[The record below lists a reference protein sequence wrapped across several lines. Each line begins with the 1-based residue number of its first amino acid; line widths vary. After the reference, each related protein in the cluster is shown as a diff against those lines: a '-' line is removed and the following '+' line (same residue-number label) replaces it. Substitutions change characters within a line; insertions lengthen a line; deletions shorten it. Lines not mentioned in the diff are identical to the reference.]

1 MTMEE
6 LCDLVY
12 AWVRVWGH
20 DAEHMPVDQ
29 VRNLPVPQ
37 LPPYIRVVRYGGRR
51 QIQCEICEACV
62 SVADSNTNL
71 AFCSSHRAGVCAD
84 MTSADTNSRPQKS
97 RATDSGW
104 RRRRALP
111 EGVHE
116 DPETGNI
123 NVRLFLI
130 MQDKD
135 QQDQHHLWAAPPVE
149 NAPERAIPMLHYIA
163 TYYQEQLRAKWVPT
177 IQAFKLLGLTYG
189 PGCHFAIR
197 KGSGASIST
206 LPELLRQFDVPLQKL
221 FYWVAW
227 AQSAGEAATI
237 ANSDFQA
244 LGRKVHGDQWNE
256 RAYVLFC
263 TERAMTTEHHYDDYA
278 LDAHCRLLSL
288 YNACRS
294 IHFELHIDYV
304 VQETENRLQTAV
316 DLECNNR

>member
-29 VRNLPVPQ
+29 VRNLRVPQ
-37 LPPYIRVVRYGGRR
+37 LPPHIRVVRYGGRR

-62 SVADSNTNL
+62 SVPDSVTT
-71 AFCSSHRAGVCAD
+71 AS
-84 MTSADTNSRPQKS
+84 DTNFPCVCGTNRNWQKNVL
-97 RATDSGW
+97 ALAETNSGW
-104 RRRRALP
+104 RRRRPLP

-149 NAPERAIPMLHYIA
+149 NAPERAIPIIHTIA

-177 IQAFKLLGLTYG
+177 TQAFKLLGLTYG

-288 YNACRS
+288 YNACL
-294 IHFELHIDYV
+294 EIDYETYIEYV
-304 VQETENRLQTAV
+304 VQASANRLQIAV
-316 DLECNNR
+316 NLECNNR